1 MSGRTADPKIQI
13 ITAISK
19 KDKANVYLAM
29 KSGHIPV
36 VLKELQG
43 EDKTYLYKKIQE
55 TQSIFFPT
63 IEAIEYRDGRTYIL
77 EEYIEGESL
86 DKILENKISIKDG
99 ITYMVQLVQAIAVLH
114 KLDPPLIHRDVKPE
128 NIMVQKNNRLV
139 LLDFDVARE
148 FVMGEKEQDTRM
160 LGTRGY
166 ASPEQFGFAQTDVR
180 SDLYSIGI
188 VCNQITERMDIPFF
202 LQRRLKRVLNKATM
216 FDPAQRFQSADQMLA
231 ALCKIE
237 RLEKLLSHKKAS
249 HIVLLTAGI
258 MIALVF
264 MIGVGMKKGNLKA
277 EKNDIPIVTVLNSR
291 IVPDDYQYTSMKQVW
306 SEHALQI
313 MQANKELADIPQ
325 DTEGADGLLE
335 NGWES
340 PLGNDLFCFRFFK
353 AYPQALLFSH
363 NEFEGKVIDSV
374 SVERYSSG
382 GEQLIE
388 TIRVSDFCD
397 CKIKKGYLC
406 VPAEAFDMLD
416 PGIYLLNVR
425 GRSEWSWRCYLIVHG
440 ETEKID
446 NFVVHAE
453 GALQIYSCSGK
464 NDIMFTL
471 LNTPYPLKAVLCNGE
486 QIDENAY
493 SRFLD
498 ERGIILKADFLES
511 KASEQVLEIIFV
523 MKNNRMAYGRVLILP

>member
-1 MSGRTADPKIQI
+1 MSGRIADPKIQI

-29 KSGHIPV
+29 KSEHIPA

-43 EDKTYLYKKIQE
+43 DKTYLYKRIQE
-55 TQSIFFPT
+55 IQSAFFPN
-63 IEAIEYRDGRTYIL
+63 IEVIEYRDGKTYIL

-86 DKILENKISIKDG
+86 DKILKNKISAKNG
-99 ITYMVQLVQAIAVLH
+99 ISYMVQLVQAIAVLH

-128 NIMVQKNNRLV
+128 NIMVQKNNQLV

-148 FVMGEKEQDTRM
+148 FVTGEKEQDTRM

-188 VCNQITERMDIPFF
+188 VCNQIAEKMVIPF
-202 LQRRLKRVLNKATM
+202 LLRRKIKRILNKATM
-216 FDPAQRFQSADQMLA
+216 FDPAQRFQNADQMLA
-231 ALCKIE
+231 AFRKIE
-237 RLEKLLSHKKAS
+237 RLEKLLSHKKTL
-249 HIVLLTAGI
+249 HTFFLTAGI
-258 MIALVF
+258 ITALAF
-264 MIGVGMKKGNLKA
+264 MFGVGMKKGNLKA
-277 EKNDIPIVTVLNSR
+277 EKNKIPIVTVFDSR

-306 SEHALQI
+306 NEYALQI
-313 MQANKELADIPQ
+313 LQANKELSDIPQ
-325 DTEGADGLLE
+325 DSEGADGLLE

-340 PLGNDLFCFRFFK
+340 PLGNDLLCFRFFK

-374 SVERYSSG
+374 SVERYSGG
-382 GEQLIE
+382 GEQLLE
-388 TIRVSDFCD
+388 TIRISDFSN
-397 CKIKKGYLC
+397 CKIKNGYLC
-406 VPAEAFDMLD
+406 IPAEAFDMLD
-416 PGIYLLNVR
+416 PGIYLLKVR
-425 GRSEWSWRCYLIVHG
+425 GKSEWSWNCYLIVHG

-453 GALQIYSCSGK
+453 GALQVFSRSK
-464 NDIMFTL
+464 RNDLMFNM
-471 LNTPYPLKAVLCNGE
+471 LNTPYLLKAVFCNGE
-486 QIDENAY
+486 QIPETAY

-498 ERGIILKADFLES
+498 ERGIVLKADFLES
-511 KASEQVLEIIFV
+511 KVSEEVLELSF
-523 MKNNRMAYGRVLILP
+523 MMENNRMAYGRVLILP